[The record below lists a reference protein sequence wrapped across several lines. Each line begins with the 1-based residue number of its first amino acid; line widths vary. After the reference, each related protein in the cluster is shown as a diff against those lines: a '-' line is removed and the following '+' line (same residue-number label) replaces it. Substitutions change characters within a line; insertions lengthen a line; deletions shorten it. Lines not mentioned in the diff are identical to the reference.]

1 MPTIEARA
9 VTPVHDFSVAL
20 SDFIRVV
27 QFRDRDRACCSD
39 LSVTQCYALERIVH
53 SGPLTVN
60 ELAAALYLDKS
71 TASRVANS
79 LVGKG
84 ILERRGD
91 PDDGRVVRLAPTE
104 RGVSI
109 HRRIEDDLVGEYADL
124 LADFE
129 PEVQAAS
136 AEVVRRL
143 AIAFSQRVDVSN
155 GRCCAVPPPASG
167 ETR

>member
-1 MPTIEARA
+1 MPTIEPLAA
-9 VTPVHDFSVAL
+9 TPAQDFSVAL

-27 QFRDRDRACCSD
+27 QFRDRDRACCYD

-91 PDDGRVVRLAPTE
+91 PDDGRVVRLAPTD
-104 RGVSI
+104 RGDSI
-109 HRRIEDDLVGEYADL
+109 HQRIEADLVGEYTDL

-129 PEVQAAS
+129 PAVQAAS

-143 AIAFSQRVDVSN
+143 ATAFSKRIDVSN
-155 GRCCAVPPPASG
+155 GRCCAVPPTPSG
-167 ETR
+167 ATR